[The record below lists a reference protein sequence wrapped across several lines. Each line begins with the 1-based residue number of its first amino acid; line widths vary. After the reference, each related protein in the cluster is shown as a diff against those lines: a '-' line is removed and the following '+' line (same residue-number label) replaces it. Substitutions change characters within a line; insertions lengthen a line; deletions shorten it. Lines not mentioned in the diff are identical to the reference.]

1 MSLPVVLLLAVSVFE
16 VLLLA
21 VLVAFFFRLKR
32 SEALLSA
39 MQERQTTLLAKLR
52 FNEELERELV
62 ATFERRQSELA
73 SLEQALSARAQELGK
88 LLTQAERAVRSPRL
102 LREIV
107 VEGRR
112 AGKTPRELASS
123 TGLSIEEVELLL
135 EEAS

>member
-1 MSLPVVLLLAVSVFE
+1 MNLPVTLLLAVSVFE

-21 VLVAFFFRLKR
+21 VLVAFFLRLKR

-39 MQERQTTLLAKLR
+39 LQERQETLLAKLR

-62 ATFERRQSELA
+62 ATFERRQTELA
-73 SLEQALSARAQELGK
+73 ALEGALSARAAELGK
-88 LLTQAERAVRSPRL
+88 LLTQAEKAVRSPRL

-107 VEGRR
+107 MEGRR
-112 AGKTPRELASS
+112 AGRTPRELASA

>member
-1 MSLPVVLLLAVSVFE
+1 MSLPLFLLLAVSIFE
-16 VLLLA
+16 VALLVL
-21 VLVAFFFRLKR
+21 LVAFFLRLKR

-39 MQERQTTLLAKLR
+39 LQERQETLLAKLR

-62 ATFERRQSELA
+62 ATFERRQRELGA
-73 SLEQALSARAQELGK
+73 LEEALSARAAELGK
-88 LLTQAERAVRSPRL
+88 LLNQAEKAVRSPRL

-112 AGKTPRELASS
+112 AGRSSRELAGA
-123 TGLSIEEVELLL
+123 TGLSVEEVELLL

>member
-1 MSLPVVLLLAVSVFE
+1 MNLPVILLLGVSFFE

-21 VLVAFFFRLKR
+21 LLVAFFLRLKR

-39 MQERQTTLLAKLR
+39 LQERQETLLAKLR

-62 ATFERRQSELA
+62 ATFERRQTELA
-73 SLEQALSARAQELGK
+73 ALEGALSARAAELGK
-88 LLTQAERAVRSPRL
+88 LLTQAEKAVRSPRL

-112 AGKTPRELASS
+112 AGRTPRELANA
-123 TGLSIEEVELLL
+123 TGLSLEEVELLL